1 MDVGRFHYALFLV
14 VDDLTQTKALENIQD
29 LINNLANL
37 TSSPTH
43 PTYMDSYKESFKH
56 LDDSMRKSKILTQN
70 MEVSRLIKEYDL
82 GDYLGNNLFEKVKST
97 IALNNL
103 APATALTALQ
113 EFFQDFSKKVSV
125 LKALYSGLS
134 ELQAPLEKPESGD
147 SEIEIK
153 IPVGENNSSLEEL
166 SKEAK
171 EWNQIIKTVTEIFDK
186 DNSESKLTTISNGS
200 WEFYLISA
208 PVVLYGFAQCLKS
221 VNLVLEELVKF
232 KKISQELVGMKG
244 PQASIESLDA
254 HINTIVDTRFKE
266 IAEETVNANY
276 QGEAGRKAELKIAL
290 TVALKKLSKKISEG
304 SSVDLRLTEPKPP
317 KVEDIGNPSVE
328 EGQEQRQFEEINR
341 IRRETLQLL
350 ESINGVSGD
359 AELTKLLEAPNEE

>member
-254 HINTIVDTRFKE
+254 HINT
-266 IAEETVNANY
+266 
-276 QGEAGRKAELKIAL
+276 
-290 TVALKKLSKKISEG
+290 
-304 SSVDLRLTEPKPP
+304 
-317 KVEDIGNPSVE
+317 
-328 EGQEQRQFEEINR
+328 
-341 IRRETLQLL
+341 
-350 ESINGVSGD
+350 
-359 AELTKLLEAPNEE
+359 

>member
-37 TSSPTH
+37 ASSPTH
-43 PTYMDSYKESFKH
+43 PTYMESYKESFKT
-56 LDDSMRKSKILTQN
+56 LQDSMRKSKILSQN

-82 GDYLGNNLFEKVKST
+82 GDCLGNNLFEKVKSI
-97 IALNNL
+97 IALNSL
-103 APATALTALQ
+103 APAAALSALQ
-113 EFFQDFSKKVSV
+113 EFFQEFSKKVSV
-125 LKALYSGLS
+125 LKVLDSGLA
-134 ELQAPLEKPESGD
+134 ELHAPFERPESGD

-171 EWNQIIKTVTEIFDK
+171 EWNKIIKTVTEIFDK

-200 WEFYLISA
+200 WEFYLIST
-208 PVVLYGFAQCLKS
+208 PVVLYGFAKCLKS
-221 VNLVLEELVKF
+221 VNLVLDELVKL
-232 KKISQELVGMKG
+232 KKLSQELVGMKA
-244 PQASIESLDA
+244 PQPSIESLDA
-254 HINTIVDTRFKE
+254 HINTIVDTRFKD
-266 IAEETVNANY
+266 IAEEIVNTNY
-276 QGEAGRKAELKIAL
+276 QVGTGRSAELKIAL

-304 SSVDLRLTEPKPP
+304 SSVDLRLTEPEPP
-317 KVEDIGNPSVE
+317 KVEDKENPTE
-328 EGQEQRQFEEINR
+328 EEDQKQRQYEEINR
-341 IRRETLQLL
+341 IRLETLQLL

-359 AELTKLLEAPNEE
+359 AELTKLLEAPDEE